1 MILVDTSVWIDYFK
15 GRQTVGVGKLSR
27 ALDEEQPCGFSSAI
41 YQEILQGADSEHSF
55 ARFGRY
61 LSAQILFQPAHPL
74 KSFADAAEIYLR
86 CRRAGYTIRS
96 TIDCLIAQIALENEL
111 WLLHNDKD
119 FDHIAAVIPE
129 LRIL

>member
-1 MILVDTSVWIDYFK
+1 MILVDTSVWIDYFN
-15 GRQTVGVGKLSR
+15 GSQTVGVGKLVQ
-27 ALDEEQPCGFSSAI
+27 ALDEKRPCCLSGVI
-41 YQEILQGADSEHSF
+41 YQEILQGADSEVSF
-55 ARFGRY
+55 ARFGKY
-61 LSAQILFQPAHPL
+61 LSSQTFFHPAHPL
-74 KSFADAAEIYLR
+74 QSFADAAQIYLR

-111 WLLHNDKD
+111 WILHNDKD